1 MAMTPAPDP
10 QLPPSIV
17 TRAIGGDEIADRS
30 ACNLA
35 ALHAV
40 VTAAAERR
48 VERRSARILKTG
60 QRNQEWPV
68 LKGVGFPPLLPQHR
82 IGDEQ
87 SGRSQ
92 LDHRPGVLCDTC
104 LGLALAGR
112 LIGVLSGI
120 RSFSS
125 KTSLRTTA

>member
-1 MAMTPAPDP
+1 MNGNDSSAS

-17 TRAIGGDEIADRS
+17 TRAIGDDEIVDRS

-35 ALHAV
+35 TLHAV

-48 VERRSARILKTG
+48 VERSARILKTG

-68 LKGVGFPPLLPQHR
+68 LKALAFPLCF
-82 IGDEQ
+82 
-87 SGRSQ
+87 RSTGSVTNNPVDLT

-125 KTSLRTTA
+125 KNSLRTTA

>member
-1 MAMTPAPDP
+1 MAMTPAPDL
-10 QLPPSIV
+10 QRPPSIV
-17 TRAIGGDEIADRS
+17 TRAIGDDEIVDRS

-35 ALHAV
+35 TLHAV

-48 VERRSARILKTG
+48 VERRIARILKTG

-68 LKGVGFPPLLPQHR
+68 LKGVGFPP
-82 IGDEQ
+82 
-87 SGRSQ
+87 GRS
-92 LDHRPGVLCDTC
+92 LRYLPGACS
-104 LGLALAGR
+104 GGR

-125 KTSLRTTA
+125 KNSLRTTA